1 MPISVRLKSDLERR
15 LVQASRR
22 QRRSRSALIHEAL
35 DVFLKPRRPRL
46 GDSIRAALA
55 EAPGGFAI
63 EREQPVA
70 VDKRAWGR

>member
-15 LVQASRR
+15 LGQASRR

-35 DVFLKPRRPRL
+35 AAFLKPQHPRL
-46 GDSIRAALA
+46 GDAIRAALA
-55 EAPGGFAI
+55 VAPGGFAI
-63 EREQPVA
+63 EREQAAA